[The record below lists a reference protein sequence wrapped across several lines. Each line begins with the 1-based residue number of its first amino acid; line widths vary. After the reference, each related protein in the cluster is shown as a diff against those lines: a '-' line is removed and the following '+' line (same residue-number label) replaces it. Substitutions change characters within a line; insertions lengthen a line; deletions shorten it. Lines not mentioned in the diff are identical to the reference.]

1 MDNEIHQRFLHVR
14 AILEKDLR
22 GGEVGETGDEQTGR
36 GRKKMS

>member
-22 GGEVGETGDEQTGR
+22 GVEVGETGDEQTGR